1 MDGILEKLFGSS
13 ARVKIIRL
21 FLFNPEV
28 LFTFDMIARRAK
40 VALLLARKE
49 VSLLKSVNM
58 VRQKEAAI
66 DSVFGLKKGKIKNS
80 RKKIQGVSLNPTF
93 PFLQALKNLI
103 ISVAPVD
110 RKKLI
115 KDIGKVGKVKLLI
128 LSGIFTQNSNSR
140 ADLFLVGNSIKEGK
154 LDRVLKNVEAEIGK
168 EITYAVLNTD
178 DFLYRLGM
186 YDKFVRDVLDYPH
199 EKVINKLN
207 I

>member
-1 MDGILEKLFGSS
+1 MEKLFGSS

-28 LFTFDMIARRAK
+28 LFTPSIVSRRAK
-40 VALLLARKE
+40 VALPSVRREIA
-49 VSLLKSVNM
+49 LLKSINLVK
-58 VRQKEAAI
+58 QKEVTV
-66 DSVFGLKKGKIKNS
+66 DNVVKLKKGRIKNK
-80 RKKIQGVSLNPTF
+80 RKKVQGITLNPSF
-93 PFLQALKNLI
+93 PFLQAFRNLI
-103 ISVAPVD
+103 ISIAPVD

-115 KDIGKVGKVKLLI
+115 KDVNGVGRIKLLI
-128 LSGIFTQNSNSR
+128 LSGVFTQNNNSR
-140 ADLFLVGNSIKEGK
+140 TDLFLVGNAVKEGK
-154 LDRVLKNVEAEIGK
+154 LERVLKNIEAEIGK

-186 YDKFVRDVLDYPH
+186 YDRFVRDVLDYPH